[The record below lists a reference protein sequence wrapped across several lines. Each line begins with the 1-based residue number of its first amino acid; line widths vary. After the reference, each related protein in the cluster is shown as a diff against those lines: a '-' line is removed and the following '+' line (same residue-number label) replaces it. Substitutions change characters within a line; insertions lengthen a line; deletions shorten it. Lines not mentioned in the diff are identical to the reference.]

1 MTAAVIWLIAG
12 LALIAAEV
20 LSGEFV
26 LLMICGGALAAAGAS
41 AIVGD
46 DLLVGVG
53 VFAVASVLLLFAVR
67 PALRRR
73 LDRGIDPGVMHHRA
87 LVGNTA
93 FVVTRV
99 DGHSGQVRIG
109 GELWSA
115 RLLGGDD
122 VIEPGAKVTVMDI
135 SGATALVVPQ
145 D

>member
-26 LLMICGGALAAAGAS
+26 LLMIGGGALAAAGAS
-41 AIVGD
+41 ALVGGH
-46 DLLVGVG
+46 LLVGVG

-93 FVVTRV
+93 FVITRV
-99 DGHSGQVRIG
+99 DGHGGQVKIG

-115 RLLGGDD
+115 RSIGGDH
-122 VIEPGAKVTVMDI
+122 VIEPGAKVIVMDI

>member
-26 LLMICGGALAAAGAS
+26 LLMIGGGALAAAAAS

>member
-1 MTAAVIWLIAG
+1 
-12 LALIAAEV
+12 
-20 LSGEFV
+20 
-26 LLMICGGALAAAGAS
+26 
-41 AIVGD
+41 
-46 DLLVGVG
+46 
-53 VFAVASVLLLFAVR
+53 LLFAVR

>member
-26 LLMICGGALAAAGAS
+26 LLMIGGGALAAAGAS

>member
-26 LLMICGGALAAAGAS
+26 LLMIGGGALAS

>member
-26 LLMICGGALAAAGAS
+26 LLMIGGGALAAAGAS
-41 AIVGD
+41 ALVGD
-46 DLLVGVG
+46 DPLVGVG